1 MNDDWRLQIDP
12 ADESGNPGSLV
23 ERLHGGELE
32 HELSEAFHDR
42 VIVSRDGDTVLLYSA
57 TREQLESGRTVV
69 EKLAEKHGW
78 AIETELRRWHPDAEE
93 WEDSEAPLPGTEA
106 ERAAEHE
113 ELIAAERRA
122 VAEGGEP
129 RFEVRVDL
137 PSRRDAAHFEDL
149 LRAEGLPA
157 VRRWKYLVL
166 GAADEESGRELAQRL
181 QKEAPEGST
190 VTLEANERAAY
201 EDRPSNP
208 FAIFGGLGG

>member
-12 ADESGNPGSLV
+12 AEGSGDAGSLV
-23 ERLHGGELE
+23 ERLHAGELE
-32 HELSEAFHDR
+32 HELSDAFHDR
-42 VIVSRDGDTVLLYSA
+42 VIVSRDGDTVFLYAA
-57 TREQLESGRTVV
+57 TREQIENVRAAV
-69 EKLAEKHGW
+69 ERLATKHGW
-78 AIETELRRWHPDAEE
+78 AIAAELRRWHPEAEE
-93 WEDSEAPLPGTEA
+93 WEDPDKPLPATDS

-129 RFEVRVDL
+129 QFEVRVDL
-137 PSRRDAAHFEDL
+137 PSHRDAVRFEDV

-166 GAADEESGRELAQRL
+166 GAADEESGRELAKRL
-181 QKEAPEGST
+181 EEEAPAGST
-190 VTLEANERAAY
+190 VTLEANERVVY
-201 EDRPSNP
+201 EDRPPNP

>member
-12 ADESGNPGSLV
+12 ADESGDPGSLV
-23 ERLHGGELE
+23 ERLHAGELE
-32 HELSEAFHDR
+32 HELSDAFHDR
-42 VIVSRDGDTVLLYSA
+42 VIVSRDGDTVFLYAA
-57 TREQLESGRTVV
+57 TREQIERAGAAV
-69 EKLAEKHGW
+69 EKLAAQHGW
-78 AIETELRRWHPDAEE
+78 AIDTDLRRWHTEADE
-93 WEDSEAPLPGTEA
+93 WEDPEVPLPSNDA
-106 ERAAEHE
+106 ERAAERE
-113 ELIAAERRA
+113 ELIAAERQA

-129 RFEVRVDL
+129 QFEVRVDL
-137 PSRRDAAHFEDL
+137 PSHRDAARFEDA

-181 QKEAPEGST
+181 EEEAPAGST
-190 VTLEANERAAY
+190 VTLETNERVVY

>member
-12 ADESGNPGSLV
+12 ADESSDPGSLV
-23 ERLHGGELE
+23 ERLHAGELE
-32 HELSEAFHDR
+32 HQLSDAFHDR
-42 VIVSRDGDTVLLYSA
+42 VIVSRDGDTLFLYSA
-57 TREQLESGRTVV
+57 TREQIESARAAV
-69 EKLAEKHGW
+69 EKLAEQHGW
-78 AIETELRRWHPDAEE
+78 AIEVELRRWHPDSEE
-93 WEDSEAPLPGTEA
+93 WEDPDKPLPASEA

-113 ELIAAERRA
+113 ELIAAERQA

-129 RFEVRVDL
+129 EFEIRVDL
-137 PSRRDAAHFEDL
+137 PSRRDAAHFEDR

-166 GAADEESGRELAQRL
+166 GATDEDSGRELAKRL
-181 QKEAPEGST
+181 EEEAPAGST
-190 VTLEANERAAY
+190 VTLEANERAIY